1 MASQVRVD
9 QITDIAG
16 TGAPELTYGATLP
29 SGSTMTSSGDVNIS
43 GIATVGFITATH
55 MTAGIVTATSF
66 VGNGSQL
73 TSIPTTSAGKAI
85 ALKFIL
91 DPLPFRS

>member
-9 QITDIAG
+9 QITDVEG

-29 SGSTMTSSGDVNIS
+29 SGSVLTCNGNLNIS
-43 GIATVGFITATH
+43 GIATVGFITATN

-66 VGNGSQL
+66 VGDGSQL
-73 TSIPTTSAGKAI
+73 SGLPVLGESKAI
-85 ALKFIL
+85 AFAIIQ
-91 DPLPFRS
+91 S